1 MIATMRRTW
10 KHGEQSELP
19 IDNEGAHMRLGAH
32 MSIAGG
38 ISKALERGHSIGC
51 EAIQMFTKNQRQW
64 KARPLDPREI
74 EQFKLKQAETG
85 IKPVVAHDSY
95 LINLGSPDEAAWQKS
110 LQAYILEL
118 ERCEALGIPYLVM
131 HPGSHMG
138 SGEEAG
144 LRRIAEGLNRAHAAT
159 PGFRVITLLETTAGQ
174 GTNLGYRFE
183 QLAAIREMVEEQE
196 RVAICFDTCH
206 AFAAGYDLRTPEAYA
221 ETMAEF
227 DRILGFDLLRCFH
240 LNDSKSDLGSRV
252 DRHQHIGQGLLGLEP
267 FRLLLNDPRFA
278 DLPGLLETPKG
289 KEMREDIE
297 NLRVLRSLIAN
308 G

>member
-1 MIATMRRTW
+1 
-10 KHGEQSELP
+10 
-19 IDNEGAHMRLGAH
+19 MRLGAH

-38 ISKALERGHSIGC
+38 VSKALERGYSIGC
-51 EAIQMFTKNQRQW
+51 EAIQIFTKNQRQW
-64 KARPLDPREI
+64 KAKPLEPDEI
-74 EQFKLKQAETG
+74 ERFKQKRAETG
-85 IKPVVAHDSY
+85 IHPVVAHDTY
-95 LINLGSPDEAAWQKS
+95 LINLGSPDETAWQKS
-110 LQAYILEL
+110 LDAYIHEL
-118 ERCEALGIPYLVM
+118 ERCEVLSIPYLVM

-183 QLAAIREMVEEQE
+183 QLASIREMVAEPE

-206 AFAAGYDLRTPEAYA
+206 AFAAGYELRTPEGYA

-227 DRILGFDLLRCFH
+227 DRILGLDLLRCFH
-240 LNDSKSDLGSRV
+240 LNDSKTDLGSRV

-278 DLPGLLETPKG
+278 ALPGLLETPKG

-297 NLRVLRSLIAN
+297 NLRVLRSLVER
-308 G
+308 

>member
-1 MIATMRRTW
+1 
-10 KHGEQSELP
+10 
-19 IDNEGAHMRLGAH
+19 

-38 ISKALERGHSIGC
+38 VSRALERGRSIGC
-51 EAIQMFTKNQRQW
+51 EAIQIFTKNQRQW
-64 KARPLDPREI
+64 KAKPLEPQEI
-74 EQFKLKQAETG
+74 EQFRLKQAETG
-85 IKPVVAHDSY
+85 ISPVVAHDSY
-95 LINLGSPDEAAWQKS
+95 LINLGSPDETAWQKS
-110 LQAYILEL
+110 LEAYILEL
-118 ERCEALGIPYLVM
+118 ERCEALNIPYLVM

-138 SGEEAG
+138 SGEETG

-183 QLAAIREMVEEQE
+183 HLATIREMVEERE

-206 AFAAGYDLRTPEAYA
+206 AFAAGYELRTPEAYA

-227 DRILGFDLLRCFH
+227 ERILGFDLLRCFH
-240 LNDSKSDLGSRV
+240 LNDSKSDLGSHI
-252 DRHQHIGQGLLGLEP
+252 DRHEHIGHGLLGLEP

-289 KEMREDIE
+289 KEMREDVE
-297 NLRVLRSLIAN
+297 NLRVLRSLVAP
-308 G
+308 GRPLMRDQ